1 MGTETTTKEKKEEG
15 MSKELSDDELRAQ
28 INALIRDEIQEN
40 INEYVDSGQA
50 GQGLKGEGFV
60 PKEDE
65 DLTVNIPTAEV
76 ERLLQEYKRIKRR
89 KKSNLSEVKKMD
101 LVDKN
106 GNPL

>member
-1 MGTETTTKEKKEEG
+1 

-28 INALIRDEIQEN
+28 INALIRDEIQEG

-50 GQGLKGEGFV
+50 GQWLKGEGFV

-89 KKSNLSEVKKMD
+89 KKSNLSEVKKLG

-106 GNPL
+106 GRPLDG

>member
-1 MGTETTTKEKKEEG
+1 
-15 MSKELSDDELRAQ
+15 MSKKELSDDELRAQ
-28 INALIRDEIQEN
+28 INALIRDEIQEG

-60 PKEDE
+60 PKQDE

-76 ERLLQEYKRIKRR
+76 ERLLQGYKRIKRR
-89 KKSNLSEVKKMD
+89 KKSNLSEVKKMG
-101 LVDKN
+101 LLDKD

>member
-1 MGTETTTKEKKEEG
+1 

-28 INALIRDEIQEN
+28 INALIRDEIQEG

-50 GQGLKGEGFV
+50 GEGLKGEGFV

-76 ERLLQEYKRIKRR
+76 EKLLKEYKRIKRR
-89 KKSNLSEVKKMD
+89 KKSNLSEVKKMG
-101 LVDKN
+101 LLDKD
-106 GNPL
+106 GNPLCLKRLILKE

>member
-1 MGTETTTKEKKEEG
+1 MGGKTTTKEKKEEG
-15 MSKELSDDELRAQ
+15 MSKELTDDELRAQ

-60 PKEDE
+60 QKEDE
-65 DLTVNIPTAEV
+65 DLTVNIPTAEI
-76 ERLLQEYKRIKRR
+76 EKLLKEYKKIKRR
-89 KKSNLSEVKKMD
+89 KKSNLSEVKKMG
-101 LVDKN
+101 LLDKD

>member
-1 MGTETTTKEKKEEG
+1 M
-15 MSKELSDDELRAQ
+15 KELSDDELRAQ
-28 INALIRDEIQEN
+28 INALIRDEIQEG
-40 INEYVDSGQA
+40 INEYVDSGKA

-89 KKSNLSEVKKMD
+89 KKSNLSEVKKID
-101 LVDKN
+101 LVDKD

>member
-1 MGTETTTKEKKEEG
+1 

-28 INALIRDEIQEN
+28 INALIRDEIQEG
-40 INEYVDSGQA
+40 INDYIDSGK
-50 GQGLKGEGFV
+50 GGEGLKGEGFV

-89 KKSNLSEVKKMD
+89 KKSNLSEVKKMG

-106 GNPL
+106 GNPI

>member
-1 MGTETTTKEKKEEG
+1 

-40 INEYVDSGQA
+40 INEYVDSGKA
-50 GQGLKGEGFV
+50 GEGLKGEGFV

-76 ERLLQEYKRIKRR
+76 EKLLKEYKKIKRR
-89 KKSNLSEVKKMD
+89 KKSNLSEVKKMG

-106 GNPL
+106 GNPI